1 VSLNTPRTLSIVVVE
16 DDPDSRDALL
26 TLLKLDGHRV
36 AAAAD
41 GPAAL
46 ELART
51 KDPDVALIDIGLPGL
66 DGYEVAHRIRRG
78 AAAGRPILV
87 ALTGRGQPEDERRA
101 LDAGFDAYL
110 VKPVDPTELARLIER
125 LASRGT
131 PGPGSR
137 G

>member
-1 VSLNTPRTLSIVVVE
+1 MSPDTPRTLSIVVVE
-16 DDPDSRDALL
+16 DDADSRDALS
-26 TLLKLDGHRV
+26 TLLELDGHRV
-36 AAAAD
+36 AGAAD
-41 GPAAL
+41 GAEAI

-66 DGYEVAHRIRRG
+66 DGFEVAHRIRRG
-78 AAAGRPILV
+78 AGARPILV
-87 ALTGRGQPEDERRA
+87 ALTGRGQPEDQRRA

-110 VKPVDPTELARLIER
+110 VKPVDPAELARLIER
-125 LASRGT
+125 LTSRGT

>member
-1 VSLNTPRTLSIVVVE
+1 VRSSSSTATAWPR
-16 DDPDSRDALL
+16 P
-26 TLLKLDGHRV
+26 
-36 AAAAD
+36 AD
-41 GPAAL
+41 GPEAL

-66 DGYEVAHRIRRG
+66 DGYEVAGRIRPG
-78 AAAGRPILV
+78 AATGRPILV

-110 VKPVDPTELARLIER
+110 VKPVDPAELARLIER
-125 LASRGT
+125 LASPGT

-137 G
+137 E

>member
-1 VSLNTPRTLSIVVVE
+1 MSADNRRPLTIVVVE
-16 DDPDSRDALL
+16 DDADSRDALQ
-26 TLLKLDGHRV
+26 TLLELDGHRV

-41 GPAAL
+41 GHEAI

-66 DGYEVAHRIRRG
+66 DGYEVAHWIRRSG
-78 AAAGRPILV
+78 NPRPVLV
-87 ALTGRGQPEDERRA
+87 ALTGHGQPEDQRRA

-110 VKPVDPTELARLIER
+110 VKPVDPGELAGLIER